1 MHFPRASCPFSGFKT
16 ADPGGDLEEARFLGV
31 INHARA
37 HFYPLLFDFGA
48 GQGEGSPHG
57 SWARPKTA
65 SGVGLYEPPPS
76 GYVLLPL
83 RGKHLRL
90 GVGLDFHPFRLL
102 SIH

>member
-1 MHFPRASCPFSGFKT
+1 MFVRAVLWNPGVLKI
-16 ADPGGDLEEARFLGV
+16 ADPGGDLEKQRFLT
-31 INHARA
+31 R
-37 HFYPLLFDFGA
+37 HFVYLLFDLGA

-65 SGVGLYEPPPS
+65 SDVGLYEPPPS
-76 GYVLLPL
+76 GYVLLPP

-90 GVGLDFHPFRLL
+90 GVGLDFHPFRFL